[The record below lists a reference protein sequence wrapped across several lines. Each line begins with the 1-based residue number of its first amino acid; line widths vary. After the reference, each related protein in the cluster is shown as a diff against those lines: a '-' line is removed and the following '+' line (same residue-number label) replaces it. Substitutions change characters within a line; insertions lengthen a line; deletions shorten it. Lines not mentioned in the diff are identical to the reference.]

1 MGDLTKDFSRREFA
15 SRFEGV
21 TTPAPLPQV
30 QRLADQLQVLRDAV
44 GKSIHI
50 NSGYRTPAHNASV
63 GGAKT
68 SRHMVGDAADIS
80 VRNMA
85 PADVYCA
92 TEVLVRQ
99 GRMMQGG
106 LGAYQTHTH
115 YDTRGHRSR
124 WTTGVPTP
132 NCRGVTLPPPKP
144 TPPTPTP
151 TPPEEEED
159 QVLIILNTNEEPGTY
174 YLSTWMSKRPLAGMD
189 ELNWY
194 RMFQVAEAKIPQERL
209 DEIHDE

>member
-1 MGDLTKDFSRREFA
+1 MGDLTRNFSRREFA

-30 QRLADQLQVLRDAV
+30 QRLADQLQVLRDAIGV
-44 GKSIHI
+44 PIHI
-50 NSGYRTPAHNASV
+50 NSGYRTLAHNRSV
-63 GGAKT
+63 GGVKD
-68 SRHMVGDAADIS
+68 SRHLVGDAADIS
-80 VRNMA
+80 SRGMA
-85 PADVYCA
+85 PLDVYCA
-92 TEVLVRQ
+92 TEVLIRQ
-99 GRMMQGG
+99 GRMNQGG
-106 LGAYQTHTH
+106 LGAYVYHTH
-115 YDTRGHRSR
+115 YDTRGSRSR
-124 WTTGVPTP
+124 WATGVPRP
-132 NCRGVTLPPPKP
+132 NCSGVTLPPPKP